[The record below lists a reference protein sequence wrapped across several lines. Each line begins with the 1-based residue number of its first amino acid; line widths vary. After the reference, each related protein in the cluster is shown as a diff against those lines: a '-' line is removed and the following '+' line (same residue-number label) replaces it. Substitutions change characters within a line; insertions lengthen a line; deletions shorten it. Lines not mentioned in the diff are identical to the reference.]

1 MCLPAFLDEWERRLI
16 EIRQTNIQ
24 TPTNGADSG
33 DVTGSAGSANSK
45 GAGVAGVTA
54 MPVVAAAGMV
64 MAGAAMV
71 L

>member
-1 MCLPAFLDEWERRLI
+1 MCLPALVDVWERRLI
-16 EIRQTNIQ
+16 EIRQTIIQ
-24 TPTNGADSG
+24 TADGG

-45 GAGVAGVTA
+45 GAGVADVTA